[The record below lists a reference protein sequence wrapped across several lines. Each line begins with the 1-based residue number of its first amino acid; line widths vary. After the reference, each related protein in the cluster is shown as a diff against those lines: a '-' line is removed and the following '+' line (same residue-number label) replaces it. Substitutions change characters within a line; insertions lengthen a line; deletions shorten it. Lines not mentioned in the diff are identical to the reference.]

1 MSWVVFVLAAGVYVG
16 IWAISTLLVTSQ
28 ISYYYTTE
36 YPLSPYIEVN
46 SQSPTTCD
54 STVYRTIESSLGFFT
69 SAQLKDAKT
78 IALSLIFSWLMWK
91 LPLAVF
97 MLHIIYDTVNS
108 RIVKYVTWAI
118 AVLLMLAADI
128 VLTIFIPTIYT

>member
-1 MSWVVFVLAAGVYVG
+1 MLAAGVYVG

-28 ISYYYTTE
+28 TSYYYTTE

-46 SQSPTTCD
+46 SQPPTTCD

-69 SAQLKDAKT
+69 SAQLTDAKT
-78 IALSLIFSWLMWK
+78 IALSLIYSWLMWK

-108 RIVKYVTWAI
+108 RIAKYVTWAI

>member
-28 ISYYYTTE
+28 TSYYYTTE

>member
-1 MSWVVFVLAAGVYVG
+1 MLAAGVYVG

-28 ISYYYTTE
+28 TSYYYTTE

>member
-1 MSWVVFVLAAGVYVG
+1 VFVLAAGVYVG

-28 ISYYYTTE
+28 TSYYYTTE

>member
-1 MSWVVFVLAAGVYVG
+1 MLAAGVYVG
-16 IWAISTLLVTSQ
+16 IWAISTMLVTSQ
-28 ISYYYTTE
+28 TSYYYTTE